1 MFRQTLATLA
11 LSVAALALPQAA
23 SAHPAKVHHARHQ
36 YVYYPVHEIYFE
48 PATRLWFWADAG
60 RWRSAAALP
69 VYYRGYTSGG
79 IHIVLDSHRPYH
91 HHADVVYRYGR
102 GPRVVE
108 HHYVERRP
116 VVVHH
121 HHQRGPHRAQGPHRH
136 HGKPHHRH
144 HR

>member
-1 MFRQTLATLA
+1 MFHHLFATVVLAA
-11 LSVAALALPQAA
+11 AALALPQAA
-23 SAHPAKVHHARHQ
+23 SAHPGHGHHARHH
-36 YVYYPVHEIYFE
+36 YVYYPVHEIYYE
-48 PATRLWFWADAG
+48 PATRLWFWSDAG

-69 VYYRGYTSGG
+69 VYYRGSPGGG
-79 IHIVLDSHRPYH
+79 IRIVLDSHRPYH
-91 HHADVVYRYGR
+91 HHADVVHRYGR

-121 HHQRGPHRAQGPHRH
+121 YRGPHRAHGPHRH
-136 HGKPHHRH
+136 HGRPPHRH

>member
-1 MFRQTLATLA
+1 MFRHLFATAVLAA
-11 LSVAALALPQAA
+11 AALALPQAA
-23 SAHPAKVHHARHQ
+23 SAHPGHGHHARHH
-36 YVYYPVHEIYFE
+36 YVYYPVHEIYYE
-48 PATRLWFWADAG
+48 PATRLWFWSDAG

-69 VYYRGYTSGG
+69 VYYRGSPSGG
-79 IHIVLDSHRPYH
+79 IRIVLDSHRPYH
-91 HHADVVYRYGR
+91 YHADVVHRYGR

-121 HHQRGPHRAQGPHRH
+121 HRGPHRAHGPHRH
-136 HGKPHHRH
+136 HGRPPHRH